1 MGRGRGLG
9 KKAAERARWPENGKR
24 KDETGLSSAG
34 HPRGNEKKKQTSNH
48 HQPPLSLSLD
58 GASLLISLSLS
69 LSLNH
74 TPPLEKNT
82 RGKGDEKQRGALSL
96 SLACSS
102 LSLCSLTLCAHLF
115 FCSFKKR
122 QHRLPRLLLL
132 LLPTAAEA
140 MAVEATAA
148 EATVAAAAAAAGATE
163 EAEGK
168 VLFFFFAFAKM
179 KGNVSLFLLARSPLL
194 PLYFSLF
201 LSLCLLLYL

>member
-1 MGRGRGLG
+1 MDWE
-9 KKAAERARWPENGKR
+9 KKQRKERAGRKTESERKKPASLPRDTPAETRKR
-24 KDETGLSSAG
+24 NKPATTTSRLS
-34 HPRGNEKKKQTSNH
+34 P
-48 HQPPLSLSLD
+48 SLSTER
-58 GASLLISLSLS
+58 AFSSLSLS

-96 SLACSS
+96 SLARSS

-194 PLYFSLF
+194 PLSFSLF